1 MTGILLIF
9 LIALSIFFVIEIRR
23 SLTRSKRTVELIDK
37 YWNDKNSPLLIDEMF
52 EYALNDRRLSKI
64 VKKYNADKD
73 DFAAIYQKLLLWG
86 DFRKYNRF
94 VPITSFFYAG
104 ALEYLLSHKDNDAKS
119 LTQCMMNYF
128 NI

>member
-9 LIALSIFFVIEIRR
+9 LIALSIFFIIEIRR

-37 YWNDKNSPLLIDEMF
+37 YWNDKNSPKLIDEMF

-64 VKKYNADKD
+64 VKKYNADKN

-119 LTQCMMNYF
+119 LTQRMMNYF